1 MLQIK
6 DLTFDV
12 TEEKGQKEIIKGLN
26 LNVDEGKFIVIT
38 GPNGSGKSTLAKLIA
53 GIEHPTSGRIFFDG
67 ADITELSIT
76 ERANLPAAR
85 PLQGHHRAGSAAAGR
100 QEASERG

>member
-26 LNVDEGKFIVIT
+26 LNVDE
-38 GPNGSGKSTLAKLIA
+38 KLEIA
-53 GIEHPTSGRIFFDG
+53 
-67 ADITELSIT
+67 
-76 ERANLPAAR
+76 
-85 PLQGHHRAGSAAAGR
+85 LQLEKLGVD
-100 QEASERG
+100 